1 MSDQFRLF
9 GDETVQRAGFRLLP
23 GSVEVGRAF
32 CNPTYARISALFLRL
47 GPFESW
53 LPPLAGAG
61 IFRLALASACK
72 FRRKRDQALDLS

>member
-1 MSDQFRLF
+1 MKLFSEPGLGYCRVPLRWEEHFVIPRMLEFQLSSFRL
-9 GDETVQRAGFRLLP
+9 
-23 GSVEVGRAF
+23 GR
-32 CNPTYARISALFLRL
+32 
-47 GPFESW
+47 FESW